1 MPQMPKDTD
10 LHVGRRLCEF
20 REAKGLSQ
28 DDIAEQTGFPPEK
41 IQQFEAGTRR
51 ITASELW
58 VFCRVLGMRPS
69 DFFEGLDAYPVSGPT
84 ENRPP
89 RNP

>member
-1 MPQMPKDTD
+1 MPKDTD
-10 LHVGRRLCEF
+10 LHIGRRLREF

-28 DDIAEQTGFPPEK
+28 EDTAEQSGFPLAK
-41 IQQFEAGTRR
+41 IQQFEAGEHR

-58 VFCRVLGMRPS
+58 VFCRVFGMRPS

-84 ENRPP
+84 EDGDP
-89 RNP
+89 RNQ